1 MNIADKLRKVL
12 EIKNNIKA
20 ALEEKGIENV
30 GNDFSNYAESIANIK
45 GGGDE
50 PEPEIPSIP
59 EPPVIEIPE
68 LPKYEDVVASIPE
81 WKRPD
86 DWIDLEAKIQKHSY
100 DEYPYRVALL
110 LENNNEESIILGT
123 YNGSGFTKCKC
134 ITVDDGD
141 RGIEYDFGE
150 SDPTTVT
157 HEWDGYTGT
166 NGYRWVIYHFDTP
179 DITFTSFHKSI
190 VQVIFDGVN
199 ANIYGKSIYYPTNAS
214 YISFNIGKLISIIGL
229 NGAGIYSKNSN
240 SYYNVLNYSKYL
252 EHISGL
258 VLGRETKFQNC
269 SNLKY
274 IPEDIDFSHVN
285 SFRNMFSGCSSLVT
299 IPELNTSN
307 GTDFGYM
314 FQDCSSLVT
323 IPLIDT
329 SNGTEFSRMFY
340 GCTLLTSIPE
350 LNTSNGTKFK
360 EMFMY
365 CSSLTSIPLID
376 TSNGTDF
383 SYMFYRCSSLLKAP
397 DLDLSKVTSSSYVN
411 EMFSRCTSLVAV
423 PEVTTNVNILGSFSF
438 CYNIKYI
445 PYLKCLIDSEN
456 IFSNLSGF
464 QYSLETIVGLELSDT
479 FASALNFERF
489 TNLKYIGCIK
499 STGCPQYRFNSG
511 IEYIGELGTDSITNF
526 SSMFSGC
533 SSLTSIPLID
543 TSNGTDF
550 SSMFSGCSSLTSI
563 PLIDTSNGTNF
574 NKMFYGCKGL
584 TSIPELNTS
593 NGTNF
598 SYMFYNCSSLSSI
611 SLIDTSN
618 GTDFSGMFSGCSSLS
633 SIPELNTSNG
643 TNFYNMFSEC
653 SSLSSI
659 PLIDTFNGT
668 SFNYMFNN
676 CYSLVTIPEL
686 NTSNGTSFNSMFY
699 KCSSLV
705 NAPKLDFSSI
715 TSNSNSIFSF
725 CNKLK
730 YIPMLEAPKA
740 TTFTRIIDGDSYNYC
755 TDNIEYIGGIKAPL
769 ATNIYLGS
777 SSYNTGVIEKFFNVK
792 YIGDIDISSF
802 TGTFPI
808 PGGEK
813 LTGLSF
819 VGTLKAQLDYPNYAS
834 YSTPNY
840 RNNIKDLSIEAL
852 DCTQNFSYWKCLTK
866 QSLLNILNALVEQPE
881 GTTKTLTLNSS
892 NHMRI
897 LSDEEKAIATNK
909 GWTLSEYNA

>member
-50 PEPEIPSIP
+50 PEPEIPEIP

-190 VQVIFDGVN
+190 VQIIFDGVN
-199 ANIYGKSIYYPTNAS
+199 ANIYGKSIYYNTNAS

-229 NGAGIYSKNSN
+229 NGSCIYSKNSN

-258 VLGRETKFQNC
+258 VLGTETKFQNC
-269 SNLKY
+269 SKLKY
-274 IPEDIDFSHVN
+274 IPEDIDFSHVG

-314 FQDCSSLVT
+314 FQDCPSLIT

-329 SNGTEFSRMFY
+329 SNGTDFTRMFY
-340 GCTLLTSIPE
+340 GCTSLTSIPE

-365 CSSLTSIPLID
+365 CPSLITIPLID

-423 PEVTTNVNILGSFSF
+423 PEVTTNVNILGSFSH

-445 PYLKCLIDSEN
+445 PYLKCLIGSEN
-456 IFSNLSGF
+456 FSSNISGF
-464 QYSLETIVGLELSDT
+464 QYSLETIVGLELPDT

-499 STGCPQYRFNSG
+499 STGCPQYKFNSV

-550 SSMFSGCSSLTSI
+550 C
-563 PLIDTSNGTNF
+563 
-574 NKMFYGCKGL
+574 
-584 TSIPELNTS
+584 
-593 NGTNF
+593 
-598 SYMFYNCSSLSSI
+598 YMF
-611 SLIDTSN
+611 N
-618 GTDFSGMFSGCSSLS
+618 GCTLLS

-643 TNFYNMFSEC
+643 T
-653 SSLSSI
+653 
-659 PLIDTFNGT
+659 
-668 SFNYMFNN
+668 SFNYMFYE
-676 CYSLVTIPEL
+676 CSSLVTIPEL
-686 NTSNGTSFNSMFY
+686 NTPNGTNFRGMFSG
-699 KCSSLV
+699 CSSLV
-705 NAPKLDFSSI
+705 NAPKIDFSSI

-730 YIPMLEAPKA
+730 YIPILEAPKA

-777 SSYNTGVIEKFFNVK
+777 SSYNNGVIEKFFNVK

-892 NHMRI
+892 NHMGI